1 MPGATMAHLRHMIGI
16 ITITGVLSSAHESI
30 NYPSTFSINRIFP
43 NPFNPITKISFSV
56 PFNSENLS
64 LRIFDIL
71 GSMQAELAN
80 GTFEAGNY
88 TVNWQASN
96 KSSGIYFIE
105 LKAKQFRDIKKV
117 TLIK

>member
-1 MPGATMAHLRHMIGI
+1 
-16 ITITGVLSSAHESI
+16 
-30 NYPSTFSINRIFP
+30 
-43 NPFNPITKISFSV
+43 
-56 PFNSENLS
+56 
-64 LRIFDIL
+64 
-71 GSMQAELAN
+71 MQAELAN

-88 TVNWQASN
+88 TVNWKASN